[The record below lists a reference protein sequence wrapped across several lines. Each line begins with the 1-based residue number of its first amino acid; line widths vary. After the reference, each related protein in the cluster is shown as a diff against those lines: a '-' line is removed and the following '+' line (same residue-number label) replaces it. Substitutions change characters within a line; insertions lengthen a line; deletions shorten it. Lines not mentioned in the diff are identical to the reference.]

1 MMASLT
7 VALVAF
13 LVGVRAGVAG
23 FDERTAASQGVI
35 PKPLPRPTV
44 TVTVTPR
51 AEDVAEGGKSKNPPE
66 REPQPEEP
74 EGRGSRQY
82 GDGGE
87 IRGPFVIVSR
97 VIDGDTVE
105 VGFRG
110 RTVDVRLIGIDTPET
125 VHPSEPV
132 GCYGRAASDFVTSQ
146 LEGRRVQLEFDV
158 ERRDQYGRTLAYIWK
173 DGKLFNRVL
182 VERGFAQVTIY
193 PPDDK
198 YEGRLRAAEDR
209 AKGAD
214 NGAWGNCPYF
224 GAPATGG
231 ADSESD
237 PNDSVAASGK
247 CDPNYQGA
255 CIPPY
260 PPDLDCSQVSASG
273 FQSTGTDPHGF
284 DGDADGT
291 GCE

>member
-1 MMASLT
+1 MATLA
-7 VALVAF
+7 VALAAF
-13 LVGVRAGVAG
+13 LVGVRVGAAAS
-23 FDERTAASQGVI
+23 DERTAAGQGVE
-35 PKPLPRPTV
+35 PQPLPRPTV
-44 TVTVTPR
+44 TVTVTPK
-51 AEDVAEGGKSKNPPE
+51 AENVAERETGKNHPE

-74 EGRGSRQY
+74 EGRGSSHQ
-82 GDGGE
+82 GDDGGT
-87 IRGPFVIVSR
+87 RGPFVFVSR

-105 VGFRG
+105 ADLQG
-110 RTVDVRLIGIDTPET
+110 RTVDVRLIGVDTPET

-132 GCYGRAASDFVTSQ
+132 GCYGPAASDFVTRQ

-182 VERGFAQVTIY
+182 VERGFAEVTLY

-209 AKGAD
+209 AKRAD
-214 NGAWGNCPYF
+214 NGAWGSCPYF

-231 ADSESD
+231 ADSGSD
-237 PNDSVAASGK
+237 ANDSVDAGGH